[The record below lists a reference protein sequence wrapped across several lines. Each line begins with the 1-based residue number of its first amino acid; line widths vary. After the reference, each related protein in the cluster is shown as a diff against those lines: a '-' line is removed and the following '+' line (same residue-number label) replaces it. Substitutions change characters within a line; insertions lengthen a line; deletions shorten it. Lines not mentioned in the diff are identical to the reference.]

1 MRKHLL
7 LVIPA
12 FFVSLASL
20 PAEDRP
26 VLRIGGSDLLG
37 SAFEEALEDF
47 AREYEIDMQVELR
60 GTYAASTAL
69 EDGRLDLGLMAVP
82 AGTNPG
88 PEGFD
93 AHVVAYQTAVLAINS
108 SNPLNELNLSQ
119 AAGIYG
125 AEELTSFTRWGDLGL
140 DGDLRPRSIAMHS
153 IEAGSSIAVELFRHE
168 VLRTPRLRGTVTFHR
183 TPAAAITAVE
193 DSAAAIALLP
203 QSPPPGSP
211 LRVLALA
218 RNQGEIAFGPSR
230 ENVHSGDYPI
240 RLPVYLVFS
249 PESREPLRDL
259 LLFLTRERVA
269 EAIEAAGLLSLP
281 ASARNRQRLEFERF

>member
-7 LVIPA
+7 FIIPA
-12 FFVSLASL
+12 LLLSSASL

-37 SAFEEALEDF
+37 AAFQEALEEF
-47 AREYEIDMQVELR
+47 AREYDVDVRIELR
-60 GTYAASTAL
+60 GTYAARTAL
-69 EDGRLDLGLMAVP
+69 EDGRLDLALMAAP
-82 AGTNPG
+82 GETNGG

-93 AHVVAYQTAVLAINS
+93 AHVFAYQTAVLAINS

-125 AEELTSFTRWGDLGL
+125 AEELNSFTRWGDFGL
-140 DGDLRPRSIAMHS
+140 SGDLRPRSIGLHS
-153 IEAGSSIAVELFRHE
+153 IDAGSSIAVDLFRHE

-183 TPAAAITAVE
+183 TPAEAIAAVE
-193 DSAAAIALLP
+193 DSVAAIALLP
-203 QSPPPGSP
+203 QSPPPERP
-211 LRVLALA
+211 LRVLALS
-218 RNQGEIAFGPSR
+218 REEGGIAFGPSR

-249 PESREPLRDL
+249 PESRESLRDL

-269 EAIEAAGLLSLP
+269 EAIEAAGLLPLP
-281 ASARNRQRLEFERF
+281 SSARNRQRLEFERF